1 MPRLLFLIMMLV
13 VSVVSGAGPALADV
27 PAALADPYL
36 RIQVALAN
44 DTLDGVQASALAL
57 AAEAEKLGTPG
68 DALRAAAR
76 SLASAR
82 DLNAARNAFGPLS
95 DALIAYANRSGLG
108 PLKAAFCPMLK
119 KSWVQ
124 TPGDIANPY
133 FGSQML
139 RCGSFK

>member
-1 MPRLLFLIMMLV
+1 MTRLLFLIAMLV
-13 VSVVSGAGPALADV
+13 VRAAGPALADV

-44 DTLDGVQASALAL
+44 DKVDGVQASALAL
-57 AAEAEKLGTPG
+57 AAEAERLGTPAE
-68 DALRAAAR
+68 ALRAAAR

-82 DLNAARNAFGPLS
+82 DLNAARTAFGPLS

-108 PLKAAFCPMLK
+108 PLKVAFCPMLK

-124 TPGDIANPY
+124 KPGDIANPY